1 MLNINILSSTVSTLF
16 YCTRSIIYESLQPEY
31 LMWQCQLIY
40 SSVFINLPLPLE
52 TVTCHLN
59 LSNVALGDESIELA
73 ARNLTAVYISQQVNL
88 LSRFQIILG
97 DSLQVTSESPEN
109 IENTIKVANL
119 FKKTRS
125 SIILYGPL

>member
-1 MLNINILSSTVSTLF
+1 MN
-16 YCTRSIIYESLQPEY
+16 Q
-31 LMWQCQLIY
+31 
-40 SSVFINLPLPLE
+40 
-52 TVTCHLN
+52 
-59 LSNVALGDESIELA
+59 IELA

-88 LSRFQIILG
+88 RSRFHIIPG